1 MRLVYVSSESSKFMS
16 DLKTNLNAGKEAMNQ
31 LKTGSQKVVS
41 AVDGHQLAGAA
52 YTAGKGLFS
61 ELIIP
66 TITRTTNALEKVEQE
81 LQTYKTADS
90 FVSGEG
96 KLDEDKLIK
105 EIQTLQSMKHSID
118 STRDFVQSMSRNHP
132 VADMIDTFL
141 GIQRNLTRQSETMQ
155 SNIKD
160 VEKKL
165 RMLREFNGKTSSLFQ
180 NSLNELK
187 IAMQGVMVL
196 NNTTVNADGSYSL
209 PSGIDKSWFTQIKP
223 NAKAEIDAY
232 SSNAFLDLYKNVK
245 ELMDPLT
252 SGKTDNMKRLDQLL
266 ALYPK
271 ALVDKLMKN
280 DEFWMLADKLP
291 PKYQTKLING
301 LAKYESFG
309 QAVAKGKWIPKIDT
323 IGKGYEW
330 FNKLTN
336 PIKTYVSE
344 GLKNSKFVQG
354 AKNLGVAKG
363 IGTVAQVATYA
374 QLGVTFVSSGVNEYG
389 KTGSIGKGVIGG
401 AIDTVKSVG
410 PLEGITIGAAVAGP
424 PGAIVGGIVGGA
436 NKLAQFIWPNAY
448 DNAKNWSY
456 DAYDKASKVG
466 KDVSK
471 KVGKAV
477 AQGVDTVKHVY
488 KDVQHV
494 GKSIGEALSSVKL
507 PKISF
512 GW

>member
-31 LKTGSQKVVS
+31 LKTGSQRVVS
-41 AVDGHQLAGAA
+41 AVDGHQLAGEA

>member
-1 MRLVYVSSESSKFMS
+1 MS

-31 LKTGSQKVVS
+31 LKTGSQRVVS
-41 AVDGHQLAGAA
+41 AVDGHQLAGEA